1 MLRLRSALYMITLI
15 VTVMPYAIGTLLWS
29 WLPQRQRYKMAT
41 LWTRLA
47 IWAARAICGIDYRVE
62 GWENLPDGPA
72 ITLPKITSVEQVAA
86 MVWLV
91 EELEQRLDLP
101 EGRLRFELQI
111 ETPQSILLPDGTVQP
126 LPALPWGERGRP
138 AALASDAAGQL
149 AVLDGKSGEIV
160 LLDAGGTVR
169 DRVPAPASDR
179 DVPVALAL
187 DPEGA
192 LEVVT
197 GDGRLRRSP

>member
-1 MLRLRSALYMITLI
+1 MPFAALGRFA
-15 VTVMPYAIGTLLWS
+15 P
-29 WLPQRQRYKMAT
+29 
-41 LWTRLA
+41 
-47 IWAARAICGIDYRVE
+47 AAALTMDAAGRV
-62 GWENLPDGPA
+62 W
-72 ITLPKITSVEQVAA
+72 VAKGSR
-86 MVWLV
+86 VG
-91 EELEQRLDLP
+91 RLDAGASEPTVVLDGKGMRIEAMAPLP
-101 EGRLRFELQI
+101 PGRGIALLDTRTHALL
-111 ETPQSILLPDGTVQP
+111 SLLPDGTVQP

-138 AALASDAAGQL
+138 TALASDAAGQV

-160 LLDAGGTVR
+160 LLDTGGTVR

-179 DVPVALAL
+179 DVPVALAV